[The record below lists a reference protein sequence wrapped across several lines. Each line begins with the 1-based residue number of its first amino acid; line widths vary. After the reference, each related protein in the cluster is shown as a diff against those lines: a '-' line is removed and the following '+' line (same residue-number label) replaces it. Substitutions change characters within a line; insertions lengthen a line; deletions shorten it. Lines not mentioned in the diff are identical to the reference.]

1 MELLFFCL
9 GGLVL
14 LVSGFLYTTDVVNQ
28 RNNAER
34 EKYLEEKRRMDLT
47 THFTNTKEFYHTA
60 WDEQMR

>member
-14 LVSGFLYTTDVVNQ
+14 LVSGYLYTADVVDQ

-34 EKYLEEKRRMDLT
+34 EKYLEEKRRMDLP
-47 THFTNTKEFYHTA
+47 THFTNTKEFYQPS